1 MDSGGGGV
9 QTTGTTQRAE
19 PWGPQQPYV
28 KQGFEEAQRLYETP
42 GPSFYGEQTYAGFA
56 PQQEAA
62 LQAGEQRALAGSP
75 LLQGAQDLAGQTIGG
90 EFLSAGNPYFQDMMG
105 SVERDVRQRVD
116 PRFEQGRRYGSGL
129 HAAATAR
136 ELGSQA
142 GQLAFANYGQERAAQ
157 ERAMGQ
163 APGLAQA
170 DYGDIGQLMGV
181 GGERQA
187 MAQAPISEAIQRFN
201 FEQQQPAQKLAQY
214 QAMIG
219 GNYGGTRAGTQT
231 TPVQGSNPFL
241 QALGVGATGTSIAG
255 GLWGGANPLFNAPWG
270 G

>member
-1 MDSGGGGV
+1 MSTGGGGV
-9 QTTGTTQRAE
+9 QTTGSTQRSE
-19 PWGPQQPYV
+19 PWSAQQPYI
-28 KQGFEEAQRLYETP
+28 KEQFQEAQNLYNAP
-42 GPSFYGEQTYAGFA
+42 GPSFYGGQTYAGFA

-129 HAAATAR
+129 HAAATTR

-142 GQLAFANYGQERAAQ
+142 AQLAFANYGQERQAQQAA
-157 ERAMGQ
+157 AAG
-163 APGLAQA
+163 APALAQA
-170 DYGDIGQLMGV
+170 DYGDISQLMGV

-214 QAMIG
+214 GALIG
-219 GNYGGTRAGTQT
+219 GNYGGTTTGTQT

-241 QALGVGATGTSIAG
+241 TALGVGATGASVAG
-255 GLWGGANPLFNAPWG
+255 GLWGGANPLFDKPWG
-270 G
+270 